1 MYSKDSNPQLDW
13 LGLGIIFAQ
22 HALLTWDVP
31 PSPVSPTHD
40 VVFNDAN
47 LSDTFISGVPAI
59 WKAQK
64 TGPHRS

>member
-1 MYSKDSNPQLDW
+1 M
-13 LGLGIIFAQ
+13 GC
-22 HALLTWDVP
+22 P

-64 TGPHRS
+64 TGPHRSEPGFYTGPRWRVLG